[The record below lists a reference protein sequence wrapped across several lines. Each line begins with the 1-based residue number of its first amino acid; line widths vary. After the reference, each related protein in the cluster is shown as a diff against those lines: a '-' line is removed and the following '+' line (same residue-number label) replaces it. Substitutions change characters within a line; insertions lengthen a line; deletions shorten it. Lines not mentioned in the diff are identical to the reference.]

1 MAESRLAKLAAHITG
16 RGSKAG
22 FRVAV
27 LGASGGIGQPLS
39 LLLKRSPLVRE
50 LHLYDV
56 RGTKGVMADLSH
68 INTLTTVRSYEGDA
82 ELRECL
88 KDCDLVVIPAG
99 VPRKPGMTRD
109 DLFKIN
115 AGIVASLTAGIADS
129 CPNAFVAIISN
140 PVNSTVPIAA
150 EVLKRKG
157 CYNPAKLFG
166 VTSLDVVRANTFVAE
181 ACSQNPERFN
191 VPVIGGHSGNTIL
204 PLLSQTTP
212 RNTLA
217 MDKIKALT
225 NRIQN
230 AGTEAVQAK
239 AGAGSATLSM
249 ASAAHRFSESCLRA
263 LNGEYGVVECAYVQN
278 DQPIGQGLPFF
289 ALPVRLGKNGV
300 SGFVP
305 LAPLSSYETELFNS
319 MKSALAGN
327 IKKGQ
332 DFGRQFNL

>member
-140 PVNSTVPIAA
+140 PVNSTVPIGKI
-150 EVLKRKG
+150 EWLDFLKFSIFPK
-157 CYNPAKLFG
+157 
-166 VTSLDVVRANTFVAE
+166 
-181 ACSQNPERFN
+181 
-191 VPVIGGHSGNTIL
+191 
-204 PLLSQTTP
+204 
-212 RNTLA
+212 
-217 MDKIKALT
+217 
-225 NRIQN
+225 N
-230 AGTEAVQAK
+230 A
-239 AGAGSATLSM
+239 S
-249 ASAAHRFSESCLRA
+249 
-263 LNGEYGVVECAYVQN
+263 
-278 DQPIGQGLPFF
+278 
-289 ALPVRLGKNGV
+289 
-300 SGFVP
+300 
-305 LAPLSSYETELFNS
+305 SSY
-319 MKSALAGN
+319 
-327 IKKGQ
+327 
-332 DFGRQFNL
+332 